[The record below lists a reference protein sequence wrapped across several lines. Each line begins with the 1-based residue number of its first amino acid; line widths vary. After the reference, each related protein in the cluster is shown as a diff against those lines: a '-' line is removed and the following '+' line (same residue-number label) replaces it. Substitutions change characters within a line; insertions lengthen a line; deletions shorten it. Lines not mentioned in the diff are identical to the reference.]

1 MDELKTKMED
11 MEQMK
16 ELEISESDKMLK
28 EQMIKL
34 KDKDSQYNELE
45 LEQGALKAMVEKN
58 KKEI

>member
-16 ELEISESDKMLK
+16 ELEIAESDKMLK

-34 KDKDSQYNELE
+34 KDRDSQYNELE
-45 LEQGALKAMVEKN
+45 LE
-58 KKEI
+58 

>member
-1 MDELKTKMED
+1 MED
-11 MEQMK
+11 FEQMK

-34 KDKDSQYNELE
+34 KERDSQYNELE

>member
-34 KDKDSQYNELE
+34 KDRDSQYNELE

>member
-1 MDELKTKMED
+1 MDELTTKMED

-34 KDKDSQYNELE
+34 KDRDS
-45 LEQGALKAMVEKN
+45 
-58 KKEI
+58 